1 MTTFYFNAV
10 FNKDVVLKNA
20 WGYGNNASFFS
31 GEKTKCMIT
40 DNGIMFCRL
49 NERGRE
55 EYSFAYPISNI
66 AEIVTLEVI
75 N

>member
-1 MTTFYFNAV
+1 
-10 FNKDVVLKNA
+10 
-20 WGYGNNASFFS
+20 
-31 GEKTKCMIT
+31 MIT